1 MKVEF
6 FDKAKFFQKVD
17 FYKSGKDV
25 ILMSAFCPLK
35 MEKKDGTLEGN
46 SKHSCK

>member
-17 FYKSGKDV
+17 FYKSGKDGF
-25 ILMSAFCPLK
+25 LMSAFCPLK
-35 MEKKDGTLEGN
+35 TEKKRWSFGR
-46 SKHSCK
+46 K